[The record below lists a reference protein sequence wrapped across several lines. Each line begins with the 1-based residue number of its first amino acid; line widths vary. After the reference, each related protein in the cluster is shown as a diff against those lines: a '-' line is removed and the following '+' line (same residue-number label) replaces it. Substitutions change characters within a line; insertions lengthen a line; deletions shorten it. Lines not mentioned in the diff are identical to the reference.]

1 MDCETVIHATRK
13 VGGETV
19 TLRDVQ
25 REATR
30 HRILDAATD
39 LLIADGYSSLTAQ
52 SVQTA
57 AGVSRG
63 ALLHHFPNMQELTA
77 ALVSNIVVR
86 NEVAVRAAM
95 SRQDSSVDTI
105 ENSISA
111 LYSAL
116 TQPPFQAELELW
128 SAARTDPVLA
138 EVLRESERIAGRDLR
153 RVVHDAFG
161 PEIVASE
168 NYSQIADL
176 TVLMLRGLALS
187 RAVQKSDASARRSI
201 SQWAG
206 VVRLLL
212 TQN

>member
-1 MDCETVIHATRK
+1 V
-13 VGGETV
+13 TV
-19 TLRDVQ
+19 TLRDAQ

-39 LLIADGYSSLTAQ
+39 LLIAEGYSSLTTQ

-86 NEVAVRAAM
+86 NEAAVRSAM
-95 SRQDSSVDTI
+95 SRQDPSVDTI

-138 EVLRESERIAGRDLR
+138 EVLRESERVAGRDLQ

-187 RAVQKSDASARRSI
+187 RAVHKSDASARRSI

>member
-1 MDCETVIHATRK
+1 M
-13 VGGETV
+13 
-19 TLRDVQ
+19 TLRDAQ

-86 NEVAVRAAM
+86 NEAAVRVAM